1 MTLKTF
7 GAMGT
12 DLAERVNFDRLR
24 TERLGKAKEA
34 LRESELGAVL
44 CFDMNNIR
52 YLTATAIGTWA
63 MDKLVRFSLLAQDD
77 DPILWDFGSA
87 ARHHQMYCPWLG
99 EERSRYGISTLR
111 GATPPEAGRAED
123 VAQKIK
129 IELEERG
136 LQNEPL
142 GVDIAEP
149 AVIFALQAAGLNVVD
164 GQQLMLNT
172 RKVKTETKSRC

>member
-7 GAMGT
+7 GTMGT

-87 ARHHQMYCPWLG
+87 CPASPALLPLAGGGALAVWHIDLARG
-99 EERSRYGISTLR
+99 DASRS
-111 GATPPEAGRAED
+111 GAG
-123 VAQKIK
+123 
-129 IELEERG
+129 
-136 LQNEPL
+136 
-142 GVDIAEP
+142 
-149 AVIFALQAAGLNVVD
+149 
-164 GQQLMLNT
+164 
-172 RKVKTETKSRC
+172 